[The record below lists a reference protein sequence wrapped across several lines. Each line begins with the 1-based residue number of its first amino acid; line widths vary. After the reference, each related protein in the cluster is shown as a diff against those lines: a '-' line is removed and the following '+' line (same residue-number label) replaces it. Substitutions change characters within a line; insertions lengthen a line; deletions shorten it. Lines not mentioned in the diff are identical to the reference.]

1 MEWQKNTNS
10 VYLRFIFFKT
20 MTFIFKVVV
29 ALLGLKTWT
38 LSFFSLSSA
47 ESLHNMILF
56 WKKIGCKGANFNI
69 LKLVNFFSLKVC
81 LKVWISPIKANE
93 RTILQCAPIF
103 CVLNK
108 LLNLK
113 SLKCWGVT
121 FWKKIESTKTFEKI
135 KKRNAP
141 GEARTHGLQ
150 IMRLTRCLLR
160 YRGYWIVCLFLSIL
174 NKILI

>member
-1 MEWQKNTNS
+1 M
-10 VYLRFIFFKT
+10 
-20 MTFIFKVVV
+20 
-29 ALLGLKTWT
+29 
-38 LSFFSLSSA
+38 
-47 ESLHNMILF
+47 
-56 WKKIGCKGANFNI
+56 
-69 LKLVNFFSLKVC
+69 KLVNFFSLKVC

-121 FWKKIESTKTFEKI
+121 FWNKIESTKMFEKI

-160 YRGYWIVCLFLSIL
+160 YRGCMKRDMLLLVSARFFLYWNQKRELRRPGIEPGSTAWKAAMLTTIPPTLDIKYIKFVKLLFRFWR
-174 NKILI
+174 KFK